1 MYADIIRVIEE
12 AENILLLTH
21 INPDGDAVGSVYG
34 FKKSLEYIGKTV
46 YAVTEEPL
54 PRYLSMF
61 QHEFI
66 TKNNFDEEYDLV
78 IAIDTGDMGRL
89 GKCGELFRG
98 ETAVIDHHGTNEGFG
113 KYNHVDGESGSC
125 GEIIFDFIADMN
137 IPVTPD
143 AATGLYA
150 AILSDTGGFIYQNT
164 KADTHRKVAWLIE
177 AGADYLF
184 INKKLME
191 EKSYE
196 THRVTALCVEKMEFF
211 KEGKLCVISLDNDF
225 CKNNDITKESLNG
238 IASLPRTV
246 SGVDTGVLISETEKG
261 TVKVSL
267 RSDEIVDVSEI
278 SVMFNGGGHKRAA
291 GFRTEEYTMEEVR
304 EKLIDIITEKLEG

>member
-1 MYADIIRVIEE
+1 MYADIIRAIEE
-12 AENILLLTH
+12 AGSILLLTH

-54 PRYLSMF
+54 PGYLSMF
-61 QHEFI
+61 GHEFTVI
-66 TKNNFDEEYDLV
+66 DEFDEEYDLV
-78 IAIDTGDMGRL
+78 MALDTGDMGRL
-89 GKCGELFRG
+89 GKCDVLFKG
-98 ETAVIDHHGTNEGFG
+98 ETAVIDHHGTNNGFG

-137 IPVTPD
+137 IPLTPD

-164 KADTHRKVAWLIE
+164 KADTHRKAAWLIE
-177 AGADYLF
+177 SGADYIY

-196 THRVTALCVEKMEFF
+196 THRVTSICVEGMEFF
-211 KEGKLCVISLDNDF
+211 SEGKLCVITLDNDL
-225 CKNNDITKESLNG
+225 CVKHGITKESLSG
-238 IASLPRTV
+238 IAALPRTV

-261 TVKVSL
+261 TVKVPIA
-267 RSDEIVDVSEI
+267 R
-278 SVMFNGGGHKRAA
+278 H
-291 GFRTEEYTMEEVR
+291 
-304 EKLIDIITEKLEG
+304 

>member
-1 MYADIIRVIEE
+1 
-12 AENILLLTH
+12 
-21 INPDGDAVGSVYG
+21 
-34 FKKSLEYIGKTV
+34 
-46 YAVTEEPL
+46 
-54 PRYLSMF
+54 
-61 QHEFI
+61 
-66 TKNNFDEEYDLV
+66 
-78 IAIDTGDMGRL
+78 
-89 GKCGELFRG
+89 
-98 ETAVIDHHGTNEGFG
+98 
-113 KYNHVDGESGSC
+113 
-125 GEIIFDFIADMN
+125 
-137 IPVTPD
+137 
-143 AATGLYA
+143 
-150 AILSDTGGFIYQNT
+150 
-164 KADTHRKVAWLIE
+164 
-177 AGADYLF
+177 
-184 INKKLME
+184 ME